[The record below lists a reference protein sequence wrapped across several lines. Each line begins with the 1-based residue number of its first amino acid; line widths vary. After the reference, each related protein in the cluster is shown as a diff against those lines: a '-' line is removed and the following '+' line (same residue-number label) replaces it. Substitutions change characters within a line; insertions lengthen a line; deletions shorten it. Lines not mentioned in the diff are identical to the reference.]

1 MGKWKEIKILEELSQ
16 IHNTEDLRQF
26 LKVRAD
32 LLKKLALPI
41 VVIFAMVFFWISGG
55 TKDEIEISSQNPDD
69 PGTSDVQTVSGSDTV
84 SDDADT
90 RNETT
95 SQIYV
100 DLGGEVNHPGV
111 YEVSSGTRLFQVI
124 EKAGGLKDSADTD
137 SINQAEAVTDGQ
149 KIIIGSK
156 DETSPYYTGTGRVQK
171 NDTSSQSGYGTGNVS
186 SGTAV
191 RKTENGAVVNINLAG
206 LTELQLL
213 PGVGPSTAQ
222 KIVDY
227 RQQNGKFQR
236 IEDIK
241 NISGI
246 GDKTFENLKDYIEI

>member
-1 MGKWKEIKILEELSQ
+1 MEKWKEIKILEELSQ
-16 IHNTEDLRQF
+16 IHNLDGLRRF
-26 LKVRAD
+26 LKLRGD
-32 LLKKLALPI
+32 MLKKLAFPL
-41 VVIFAMVFFWISGG
+41 VVIFALIFFWTSGG
-55 TKDEIEISSQNPDD
+55 TKDKIEISSQNPDN
-69 PGTSDVQTVSGSDTV
+69 PGISDGQTVSGSDSV
-84 SDDADT
+84 ADEADAM
-90 RNETT
+90 NETKA
-95 SQIYV
+95 QIYV

-156 DETSPYYTGTGRVQK
+156 DETSPYYTG
-171 NDTSSQSGYGTGNVS
+171 SGYLQTTQHDAGTEGGS
-186 SGTAV
+186 SGKAV
-191 RKTENGAVVNINLAG
+191 RETENGSVVNINLASMS
-206 LTELQLL
+206 ELQLL

-236 IEDIK
+236 IEDIM

-246 GDKTFENLKDYIEI
+246 GEKTFENLKDFIEI

>member
-16 IHNTEDLRQF
+16 IHNLEGLKQF
-26 LKVRAD
+26 LKLRGEM
-32 LLKKLALPI
+32 LKKLALPVI
-41 VVIFAMVFFWISGG
+41 VIFALLFFWTSGG
-55 TKDEIEISSQNPDD
+55 KEDEMIITSKNPND
-69 PGTSDVQTVSGSDTV
+69 PLVSESQTVSGSETV
-84 SDDADT
+84 FAGSDG
-90 RNETT
+90 ETI

-111 YEVSSGTRLFQVI
+111 YQVAYGTRLFQVI
-124 EKAGGLKDSADTD
+124 EKAGGLKESADTD
-137 SINQAEAVTDGQ
+137 SINQAEAVMDGQ

-156 DETSPYYTGTGRVQK
+156 DETSPYYTG
-171 NDTSSQSGYGTGNVS
+171 SGDLHQNGNISPSGNGTGGGSAGN
-186 SGTAV
+186 AV
-191 RKTENGAVVNINLAG
+191 RETENGSVVNINLAS

-222 KIVDY
+222 KILDY

-246 GDKTFENLKDYIEI
+246 GDKTFENLKDFIEI

>member
-1 MGKWKEIKILEELSQ
+1 MKKWNEIKILEEITQ
-16 IHNTEDLRQF
+16 IHNAEGLRQF
-26 LKVRAD
+26 VKLRAD

-41 VVIFAMVFFWISGG
+41 VVIFALVFFWISGG
-55 TKDEIEISSQNPDD
+55 MKDEIEITSQNPND
-69 PGTSDVQTVSGSDTV
+69 PGLSDGQTVSDSDTV
-84 SDDADT
+84 SDGADHASI
-90 RNETT
+90 

-111 YEVSSGTRLFQVI
+111 YQVSAGTRLFQVI
-124 EKAGGLKDSADTD
+124 EKAGGLKESADTD
-137 SINQAEAVTDGQ
+137 SINQAEAVSDGQ

-156 DETSPYYTGTGRVQK
+156 DDASPYYTGSGDLYQNGNTTWSG
-171 NDTSSQSGYGTGNVS
+171 SSTEGENPGK
-186 SGTAV
+186 AV
-191 RKTENGAVVNINLAG
+191 RETENGSMVNINLASM
-206 LTELQLL
+206 TELQLL

-246 GDKTFENLKDYIEI
+246 GDKTFENLKDFIEI

>member
-16 IHNTEDLRQF
+16 IHNTEGLRQF

-41 VVIFAMVFFWISGG
+41 VVIFAMLFFWISGG

-156 DETSPYYTGTGRVQK
+156 DETSPYYTG
-171 NDTSSQSGYGTGNVS
+171 SGYFQTTQYDAGTEGGS
-186 SGTAV
+186 SGKAV
-191 RKTENGAVVNINLAG
+191 RETENGSVVNINLASMS
-206 LTELQLL
+206 ELQLL

-246 GDKTFENLKDYIEI
+246 GEKTFENLKDFIEI